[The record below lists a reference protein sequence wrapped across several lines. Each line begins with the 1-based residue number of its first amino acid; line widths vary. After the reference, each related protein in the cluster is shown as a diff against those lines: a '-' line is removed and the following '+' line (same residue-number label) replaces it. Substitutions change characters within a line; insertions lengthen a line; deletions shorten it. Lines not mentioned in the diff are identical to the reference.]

1 MTVLVRELGEVVGVS
16 RACTALGVP
25 RPSYYRRRRPARWR
39 AQKKRPPPPRALGP
53 REHQEVIEVLHSE
66 RFVDQAP
73 AQVVAALL
81 QDGIYH
87 CSARTMYRILSAR
100 GEVRERRNQLR
111 HPRYQRPELLATG
124 PNQVWSWDIERHEA
138 HLNPAVMKGHRLR
151 LVAASRKKQRAARV
165 GGRRRRWKAALSTTE
180 QTSTVRW
187 SGSGKQD
194 GKAYVRNQRPNT
206 PQEIHQ
212 PKPDGWGLGSSAH
225 LHRELA
231 LQATPRPIDVVGQE
245 ATAKFC
251 GVVVAM
257 LQGYSW
263 APTPSKGSSV
273 NVGTISPVLQPASV
287 LGGRKARRRSV
298 PMRWGG
304 GPVVVRDRESRLHG
318 EGVQRDRSI
327 FAKRGGRW

>member
-1 MTVLVRELGEVVGVS
+1 MIAAESLPVDVACRVLDVSVSGYYEWRNRSPSPRSLRHAWLTELIMRLHVESRGVYGIRRVHAELTLGHGISVGREAVGRLMR
-16 RACTALGVP
+16 RAGLQGITGRP
-25 RPSYYRRRRPARWR
+25 RYRRVPNVATAEDRVRRQFDRDGR
-39 AQKKRPPPPRALGP
+39 
-53 REHQEVIEVLHSE
+53 
-66 RFVDQAP
+66 DQLW
-73 AQVVAALL
+73 V
-81 QDGIYH
+81 
-87 CSARTMYRILSAR
+87 T
-100 GEVRERRNQLR
+100 
-111 HPRYQRPELLATG
+111 
-124 PNQVWSWDIERHEA
+124 DIERHEA

-180 QTSTVRW
+180 QTSTVRG

-298 PMRWGG
+298 PARWGG